1 MTTSHRKLLM
11 FATMAAVVFLGM
23 SVLFGNL
30 SSTTTSAGTEDDLG
44 LGVTGW
50 LEVGRHRDG
59 WHVGDFHLWAMLL
72 EIFVAIVL
80 TWILSTILSILKHVA
95 QKKA

>member
-1 MTTSHRKLLM
+1 M
-11 FATMAAVVFLGM
+11 AVVVFMGM
-23 SVLFGNL
+23 SVLFGDL

-44 LGVTGW
+44 LGMTGW

-59 WHVGDFHLWAMLL
+59 WHVGDFHFWAMLL
-72 EIFVAIVL
+72 EIFVAVVL
-80 TWILSTILSILKHVA
+80 TWILSKILSILKHVA